1 MGFWKALL
9 GGKDQTPEEEQQER
23 EQRNFDLL
31 KYDGVKAMK
40 IGQPDYAVKCYREA
54 LKIKEDPEVR
64 DYLSQALIQKGELA
78 EAAEQLKLL
87 AQAEPN
93 NEAIVLRTAQV
104 AYMMEDYAQMET
116 ACERA
121 MQINP
126 SSAIAHY
133 LKAQACLG
141 QQNVVGAIAMLTKT
155 ISLQEEN
162 ADAYLLRAQ
171 TLLAMGDVKGAADD
185 AAWLLENAGDHEEVL
200 LLNARVA
207 ARRQLTDE
215 ALAFYDQVTEVNPF
229 SIEAYQ
235 ERGQLRF
242 NLGDKAGAE
251 QDMQK
256 VLELNPNALADVNGE
271 YSAEGIEQRVR
282 QAYSVANPLGL

>member
-87 AQAEPN
+87 AEAEPN

-104 AYMMEDYAQMET
+104 AYMMEDYAQMAT
-116 ACERA
+116 ACEHA

-133 LKAQACLG
+133 LNAQACLG

-171 TLLAMGDVKGAADD
+171 TLLAMGDVNGAADD

>member
-78 EAAEQLKLL
+78 EAAEQLRLL
-87 AQAEPN
+87 AEAEPN

-141 QQNVVGAIAMLTKT
+141 QQNVVEAIAMLTKT

-207 ARRQLTDE
+207 ARRQQTDE

>member
-40 IGQPDYAVKCYREA
+40 IGQPDYAVKCHREA

-87 AQAEPN
+87 AEAEPN

-104 AYMMEDYAQMET
+104 AYMMEDYAQMAT

-141 QQNVVGAIAMLTKT
+141 QQNVVEAIAMLTKT

-207 ARRQLTDE
+207 ARRQQTDE

>member
-87 AQAEPN
+87 AEAEPN

-104 AYMMEDYAQMET
+104 AYMMEDYAQMAT

-133 LKAQACLG
+133 LKEQACLG
-141 QQNVVGAIAMLTKT
+141 QQNVVEAIAMLTKT

-207 ARRQLTDE
+207 ARRQQTDE

>member
-87 AQAEPN
+87 AEAEPN

-104 AYMMEDYAQMET
+104 AYMMEDYAQMAT

-141 QQNVVGAIAMLTKT
+141 QQNVVEAIAMLTKT

-207 ARRQLTDE
+207 ARRQ
-215 ALAFYDQVTEVNPF
+215 
-229 SIEAYQ
+229 
-235 ERGQLRF
+235 
-242 NLGDKAGAE
+242 
-251 QDMQK
+251 
-256 VLELNPNALADVNGE
+256 
-271 YSAEGIEQRVR
+271 
-282 QAYSVANPLGL
+282 

>member
-31 KYDGVKAMK
+31 KYDGVKTMK

-87 AQAEPN
+87 AEAEPN

-104 AYMMEDYAQMET
+104 AYMMEDYAQMAT

-133 LKAQACLG
+133 LNAQACLG
-141 QQNVVGAIAMLTKT
+141 QQNVVEAIAMLTKT

-207 ARRQLTDE
+207 ARRQQTDE

>member
-87 AQAEPN
+87 AEAEPN

-104 AYMMEDYAQMET
+104 AYMMEDYAQMAT

-141 QQNVVGAIAMLTKT
+141 QQNVVEAIAMLTKT

-171 TLLAMGDVKGAADD
+171 TLLAMGDVNGAADD

>member
-78 EAAEQLKLL
+78 EAAEQLRLL
-87 AQAEPN
+87 AEAEPN

-104 AYMMEDYAQMET
+104 AYMMEDYAQMAT

-133 LKAQACLG
+133 LNAQACLG
-141 QQNVVGAIAMLTKT
+141 QQNVVGAIAMLTKA

-207 ARRQLTDE
+207 ARRQQTDE

>member
-78 EAAEQLKLL
+78 EAAEQLRLL
-87 AQAEPN
+87 AEAEPN

-104 AYMMEDYAQMET
+104 AYMMEDYAQMAT

-121 MQINP
+121 MQLNP

-141 QQNVVGAIAMLTKT
+141 QQNVVEAIAMLTKT

-215 ALAFYDQVTEVNPF
+215 ALAFYEQVTEVNPF

>member
-87 AQAEPN
+87 AEAEPN

-104 AYMMEDYAQMET
+104 AYMMEDYAQMAT
-116 ACERA
+116 ACEHA

-133 LKAQACLG
+133 LNAQACLG

-171 TLLAMGDVKGAADD
+171 TLLAMGDVNGAADD

-207 ARRQLTDE
+207 ARRQQTDE

>member
-87 AQAEPN
+87 AEAEPN

-141 QQNVVGAIAMLTKT
+141 QQNVVEAIAMLTKT

>member
-87 AQAEPN
+87 AEAEPN

-141 QQNVVGAIAMLTKT
+141 QQNVVEAIAMLTKT

-207 ARRQLTDE
+207 ARRQQTDE

>member
-87 AQAEPN
+87 AEAEPN

-104 AYMMEDYAQMET
+104 AYMMEDYAQMAT

-141 QQNVVGAIAMLTKT
+141 QQNVVEAIAMLTKT

-207 ARRQLTDE
+207 ARRQQTDE